1 MTDRD
6 PLYRR
11 HRFPAEIIAH
21 AVWLYFRFPLS
32 LRMVEDMLAARGI
45 IVSHQTI
52 RLWAEKSDELSPTKS
67 VNVRAADSAINGISM
82 RSLFRSGARSIG
94 YGAPWI
100 RTVLSWRFWCKAA
113 ATPRRPSA

>member
-1 MTDRD
+1 MSEVARD

-45 IVSHQTI
+45 IVTHQT
-52 RLWAEKSDELSPTKS
+52 
-67 VNVRAADSAINGISM
+67 VRSWG
-82 RSLFRSGARSIG
+82 GE
-94 YGAPWI
+94 I
-100 RTVLSWRFWCKAA
+100 RTAF
-113 ATPRRPSA
+113 RPPYVVGDRKRQLPCSREARAWHDIYIRIYPARASIEEVSDSGGACHNFLG